1 LRGSDLPLEFKY
13 TDGGMNLTGFLPPA
27 ADDVSWSARLT
38 AAGFDVPSLSHYS
51 MKATTPGLVFG
62 FTAFTPEVI
71 GASFERMRRVLKQ
84 RS

>member
-1 LRGSDLPLEFKY
+1 
-13 TDGGMNLTGFLPPA
+13 
-27 ADDVSWSARLT
+27 LT

-62 FTAFTPEVI
+62 FTAFTPAVI